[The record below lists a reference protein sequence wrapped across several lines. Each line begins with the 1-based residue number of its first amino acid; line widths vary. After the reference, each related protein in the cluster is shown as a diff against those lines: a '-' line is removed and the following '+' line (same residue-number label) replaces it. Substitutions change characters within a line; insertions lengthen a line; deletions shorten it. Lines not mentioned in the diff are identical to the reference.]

1 MPVLLRDLRQTY
13 GSASGKLLSVPDSRL
28 HSPEETSAVIS
39 VSSLNKMA
47 RSLLESNFPAVAVEG
62 ELSNFATPASGHWY
76 FTLKDKNSQLRCAMF
91 AGRNRLLRFRPKD
104 GDQLVVRGRL
114 SIYEGRGDYQLIAD
128 SMEEAGDGALR
139 RAFEEL
145 KQKLQT
151 EGLFDT
157 NHKQAMDS
165 RFQHIGIITSAT
177 GAAIRDITSVFNRR
191 FPATRL
197 TLFPVSVQGKDAP
210 GEIVRAI
217 SLANRLR
224 DKLRLQA
231 LIVGRGGGS
240 LEDLQAFNEESVA
253 RAVFASE
260 LPVTSAVGHEVDF
273 TISDFVA
280 DLRAP
285 TPSAAAELMCPDQNE
300 YQQLLLGLRQQ
311 FRNSAGI
318 AIRQRYQSL
327 DWLQKRMKRPDRR
340 LQEHAQTLDRLDN
353 QLQRS
358 LRSGLR
364 EKRAQLDSQRRALLS
379 GNPRVRL
386 QASEQRLKS
395 LQQRMAQSLKTRL
408 SQGQAQLQ
416 AISRNL
422 NAVSPLAVL
431 SRGYSISYNEA
442 GQVLRSASQL
452 KTGSKLVTRLAGAT
466 VDSKVTRVE
475 VFENGTEDKR

>member
-1 MPVLLRDLRQTY
+1 MPDNH
-13 GSASGKLLSVPDSRL
+13 L
-28 HSPEETSAVIS
+28 HPQEETTAVIS

-47 RSLLESNFPAVAVEG
+47 RTLLESNFSSVAVEG
-62 ELSNFATPASGHWY
+62 ELSNLATPASGHWY

-104 GDQLVVRGRL
+104 GVRLVVRGRL

-145 KQKLQT
+145 KQQLQA
-151 EGLFDT
+151 EGLFDS
-157 NHKQAMDS
+157 NHKQAMGS

-197 TLFPVSVQGKDAP
+197 TLFPVAVQGKDAP
-210 GEIVRAI
+210 GEIVGAI

-224 DKLRLQA
+224 DNMQQQA
-231 LIVGRGGGS
+231 LILGRGGGS

-253 RAVFASE
+253 RAVCASE
-260 LPVTSAVGHEVDF
+260 FPITSAVGHEVDF
-273 TISDFVA
+273 TISDFAA

-285 TPSAAAELMCPDQNE
+285 TPSAAAELMSPDQSE
-300 YQQLLLGLRQQ
+300 YQQLLLGLKQQ
-311 FRNSAGI
+311 FRNSLGI
-318 AIRQRYQSL
+318 SIRQRYQSL

-340 LQEHAQTLDRLDN
+340 LQEHAQTLDRLDI

-358 LRSGLR
+358 MRSGLR
-364 EKRAQLDSQRRALLS
+364 EKKVKLDSQRRALLS
-379 GNPRVRL
+379 ANPHMRL
-386 QASEQRLKS
+386 QTSEQRLKS
-395 LQQRMAQSLKTRL
+395 LQQRMAQSLKSRL
-408 SQGQAQLQ
+408 NQGQTQLQ
-416 AISRNL
+416 ATRRNL

-431 SRGYSISYNEA
+431 SRGYSISYNEE

-452 KTGSKLVTRLAGAT
+452 TTGSKLVTRLAGAN

-475 VFENGTEDKR
+475 AVENGTKDNR